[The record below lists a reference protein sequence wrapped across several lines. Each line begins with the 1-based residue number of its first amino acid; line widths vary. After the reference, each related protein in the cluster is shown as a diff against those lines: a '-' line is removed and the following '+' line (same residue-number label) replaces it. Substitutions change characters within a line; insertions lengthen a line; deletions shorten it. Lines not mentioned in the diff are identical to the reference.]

1 MTTHLDD
8 RSNPGDGAEAEHPGA
23 ANAPADG
30 EVVAPD
36 HEGPEAEIA
45 PEAPDTVAAATI
57 AAPSTTA
64 TTPDSVAGIGH
75 AGTDDWD
82 HPPAAPLRS
91 PMPTQS
97 ALSRFGDVLVSPFG
111 RHRRETM
118 VFLSLVVLALLV
130 WVAVTELLVAPGAS
144 QSILS

>member
-8 RSNPGDGAEAEHPGA
+8 RSNPGDGAEAERPGEA
-23 ANAPADG
+23 A
-30 EVVAPD
+30 
-36 HEGPEAEIA
+36 A
-45 PEAPDTVAAATI
+45 PEGTSGRTADEAVAATPQ
-57 AAPSTTA
+57 AAVPA
-64 TTPDSVAGIGH
+64 I
-75 AGTDDWD
+75 DDHGWD
-82 HPPAAPLRS
+82 EPPAAPLRT

-97 ALSRFGDVLVSPFG
+97 SVSRLGDMLVSPFG

-118 VFLSLVVLALLV
+118 VVLSLMVLALLV

>member
-8 RSNPGDGAEAEHPGA
+8 RSNPGDGAEAERPGIEA
-23 ANAPADG
+23 A
-30 EVVAPD
+30 APD
-36 HEGPEAEIA
+36 RPSGRASDEAVRPATGEA
-45 PEAPDTVAAATI
+45 FDGHSWDEAP
-57 AAPSTTA
+57 
-64 TTPDSVAGIGH
+64 G
-75 AGTDDWD
+75 
-82 HPPAAPLRS
+82 APLRT

-97 ALSRFGDVLVSPFG
+97 AISRLGDVLVSPFG

-118 VFLSLVVLALLV
+118 VVLSLMVLALLV

>member
-8 RSNPGDGAEAEHPGA
+8 RSNPGDGAEAERLGTETA
-23 ANAPADG
+23 AQDG
-30 EVVAPD
+30 
-36 HEGPEAEIA
+36 
-45 PEAPDTVAAATI
+45 
-57 AAPSTTA
+57 PSGR
-64 TTPDSVAGIGH
+64 TPDEAARPSAQATLAAIDAHGW
-75 AGTDDWD
+75 DD
-82 HPPAAPLRS
+82 PPAAPLRT

-97 ALSRFGDVLVSPFG
+97 ALSRLADVLVSPFG

-118 VFLSLVVLALLV
+118 VVLSLMVLALLV